1 MKSSLNQSPG
11 FSVWA
16 YLVIIEK
23 HLDCAA
29 MCFWMAV
36 WNGAGWRDC
45 MVAKGAVKCVG
56 HLMTAVSVN
65 I

>member
-1 MKSSLNQSPG
+1 MKSSFNQSPC
-11 FSVWA
+11 FSI
-16 YLVIIEK
+16 LGHLLIIEK
-23 HLDCAA
+23 HLDRVV
-29 MCFWMAV
+29 MCFRMTV
-36 WNGAGWRDC
+36 WNDAGWRDC